1 MAPVEDEAELMGK
14 IEFLDIFGRS
24 RMSDTVGSGIGGRQT
39 GSGPKVD
46 DFVNVC
52 ELTAVRV
59 PLLLYELLCS

>member
-24 RMSDTVGSGIGGRQT
+24 RMSDTVGSGIGGRKT
-39 GSGPKVD
+39 GGAPMVD
-46 DFVNVC
+46 GVVNVC